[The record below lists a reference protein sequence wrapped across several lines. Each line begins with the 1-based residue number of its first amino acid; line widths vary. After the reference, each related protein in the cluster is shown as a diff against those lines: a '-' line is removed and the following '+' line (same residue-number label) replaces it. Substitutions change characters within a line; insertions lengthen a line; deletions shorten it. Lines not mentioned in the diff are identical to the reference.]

1 MSELEDRISSILNSP
16 EEMSRIT
23 QIAQSLMGGMSP
35 AAAPQSDGEADG
47 LAEKLRGLLSGSGTL
62 PAGGKSSSI
71 ALLEA
76 MTPFLGEKRRK
87 KMSRALQIT
96 RAARLA
102 GKLFAENGEAEK

>member
-23 QIAQSLMGGMSP
+23 QMAQSLMGGASP
-35 AAAPQSDGEADG
+35 VSPPLSGGGTDG
-47 LAEKLRGLLSGSGTL
+47 LAEKLRGMFSGGQSAPGAKNDSL
-62 PAGGKSSSI
+62 

-76 MTPFLGEKRRK
+76 MTPFLGEKRCR

-102 GKLFAENGEAEK
+102 GTLLTENGEAGE